1 MRTVVG
7 VYPERRRLSAWET
20 MTDTDL
26 KPQLRPAP
34 GSEIVPVG
42 ATDGEIV
49 PVEERPAELV
59 VAD

>member
-1 MRTVVG
+1 
-7 VYPERRRLSAWET
+7 